1 MPCGLATV
9 KSRRG
14 GWYSGT
20 PYAGAV
26 TDVRRVRAAMTF
38 GQSLATARPSAP
50 IIKRSNLMMSV
61 AGVSTRHMLIQP
73 SAD

>member
-1 MPCGLATV
+1 
-9 KSRRG
+9 
-14 GWYSGT
+14 
-20 PYAGAV
+20 
-26 TDVRRVRAAMTF
+26 MTF